1 MRSGLPAALGVLAA
15 GLAGCVPAHQP
26 VPAGAMV
33 PPPAAWRTAAA
44 GPTAE
49 IAPEWWRGLG
59 DPVLDGLVAQALAAN
74 PDIAVAGARVREA
87 RAQEALARAQLLPT
101 LDLGVGASRAR
112 SLGPLGTPVT
122 ASGAQPVFQA
132 AYEVDLFGRNASE
145 LGAARLAT
153 AASEA
158 AGDAV
163 RLAVSAA
170 TVSGYVT
177 LRGLDARRALAVAT
191 VRERTEALRIAG
203 DRARAGYTSQL
214 ELRQA
219 EADYRSVTQ
228 LVPQIDLAIA
238 RQEDALAGLLGLAPQ
253 ALPRG
258 LALDAMN
265 PLPVPATLP
274 SQLLLRRPDIAQ
286 AEWTLAAADRRI
298 AAARARFLPRLN
310 LAASAGAV
318 LSDALPDPVTI
329 WSLGGSVLAPL
340 FQGGRLRAGV
350 DAATAQRDQAAFAYR
365 RTVLT
370 AFREIEDNLAAA
382 TRLAA
387 QQTELEAQRAAL
399 AEAVRH
405 ARNRY
410 EAGYTSYLE
419 QLDAQRSLLGA
430 DLALVQVRTDRANA
444 FVALAQAAG
453 GGWQR

>member
-1 MRSGLPAALGVLAA
+1 
-15 GLAGCVPAHQP
+15 
-26 VPAGAMV
+26 MV